1 MKYILHLL
9 VLTFFTFSPGIPFSA
24 EAQTFDQVPAI
35 PLTGTW
41 YSETPSPKHNATRY
55 LNPLIVSMINQVS
68 PDSMKA
74 VIQHLQ
80 DYGTRYPLNSNRK
93 EIAEWLL
100 QRFRSYG
107 YTEVQLKLDSFT
119 IVSQGAPVW
128 QYNVV
133 CTLLGTSAT
142 SEEYHIG
149 GHYDSYCSGDPM
161 ILAPGADDNATATAS
176 VLEVARVIKKMNYSP
191 EATIKFNLWAA
202 EELGLY
208 GSKYY
213 AGQARLRGDD
223 IRYYLNLDMVSN
235 NPLNK
240 KEVKIYRY
248 QGVEWAGLLA
258 ADIFQRYTGLNVF
271 FPNQLVAS
279 GSDSYSYWLNN
290 FPAAYLEEMYFSPN
304 WHRPS
309 DTLGNCNIPYL
320 ADITKGALAVIME
333 QQFLPSPVGI
343 YAKSSRENI
352 RLGWKPTKNTN
363 VSGYNLYRS
372 DTTGSGFVKINST
385 AIADSSYYD
394 SSIIPG
400 KLYYYHLTV
409 LNDSAQESM
418 PSSEVSGARFN
429 FTDSLLVL
437 AALKG
442 NVFTPDSVLAFYTG
456 ILDSIPFRWFDFSQT
471 HQPGLN
477 TISHYQSILFLIN
490 DFSVDPP
497 DQNLL
502 QVLRIFFDNGGNM
515 LFSGFQPTGYF
526 DNTTGY
532 PRKLSPESF
541 SRTYFKAD
549 SVNFKFNSIMNRAN
563 AAFPGYDTLYTD
575 THKTLDPSFPGEIF
589 NIEVFA

>member
-1 MKYILHLL
+1 
-9 VLTFFTFSPGIPFSA
+9 
-24 EAQTFDQVPAI
+24 
-35 PLTGTW
+35 
-41 YSETPSPKHNATRY
+41 
-55 LNPLIVSMINQVS
+55 
-68 PDSMKA
+68 
-74 VIQHLQ
+74 
-80 DYGTRYPLNSNRK
+80 
-93 EIAEWLL
+93 
-100 QRFRSYG
+100 
-107 YTEVQLKLDSFT
+107 
-119 IVSQGAPVW
+119 
-128 QYNVV
+128 
-133 CTLLGTSAT
+133 
-142 SEEYHIG
+142 
-149 GHYDSYCSGDPM
+149 
-161 ILAPGADDNATATAS
+161 
-176 VLEVARVIKKMNYSP
+176 
-191 EATIKFNLWAA
+191 
-202 EELGLY
+202 
-208 GSKYY
+208 
-213 AGQARLRGDD
+213 
-223 IRYYLNLDMVSN
+223 MVSN

-589 NIEVFA
+589 NIEVFAPASSAHVIYRFNSQYPPSTSQGKMQNKPVGLEYMGSDFRTVLLSFPLYYMDTLDAKKLINYILKYKFSHPTGLPEPGIQPSENALRIYPNPFTSQTMIAFHLDNKSDVLLNIYDMLGTLVSKVFVQSAEAGDHVIPFNARFLLPGVYMSVLHTGKSVTSAKMIVVR